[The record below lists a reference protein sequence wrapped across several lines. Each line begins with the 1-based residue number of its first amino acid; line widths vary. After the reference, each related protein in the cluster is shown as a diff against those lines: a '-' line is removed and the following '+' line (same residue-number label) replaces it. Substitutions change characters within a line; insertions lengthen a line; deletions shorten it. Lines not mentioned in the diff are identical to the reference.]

1 MIHAPPKY
9 LQDTHRRRQRTENTE
24 HRHEHRKKTKTCTA
38 CAQNGIYKEG
48 KRAVSGTHAAFSR
61 ALKKTKESNHSIS
74 KSRFSS
80 RLASAASS

>member
-9 LQDTHRRRQRTENTE
+9 LQDTHRRRQRTENT
-24 HRHEHRKKTKTCTA
+24 EHRKKTKTCTA